1 MAKRKFNFENA
12 LAELE
17 QTVERLEDG
26 ELDLEASLKAFE
38 KGVTLTRDC
47 QEALQKAEQ
56 KVAMLIQKNG
66 ADTLIPFEDKHDD

>member
-56 KVAMLIQKNG
+56 KVTLLIQKNG
-66 ADTLIPFEDKHDD
+66 NDTLIPFEDEHDD